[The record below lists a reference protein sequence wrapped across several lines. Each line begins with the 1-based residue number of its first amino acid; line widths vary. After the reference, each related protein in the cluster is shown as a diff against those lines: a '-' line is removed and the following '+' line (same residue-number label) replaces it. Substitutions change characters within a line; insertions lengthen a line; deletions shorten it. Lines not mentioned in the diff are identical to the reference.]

1 MIFYWVSSANYNI
14 KAKSETMDVQV
25 NKQRHIIRKI
35 KSIMFY
41 LKYLILYDDN
51 GEENVYIFPLLV
63 EYFIKNVRA
72 DSKLNCKKI

>member
-1 MIFYWVSSANYNI
+1 
-14 KAKSETMDVQV
+14 MDVQV

-51 GEENVYIFPLLV
+51 GEENVYILPLLV

-72 DSKLNCKKI
+72 DSK